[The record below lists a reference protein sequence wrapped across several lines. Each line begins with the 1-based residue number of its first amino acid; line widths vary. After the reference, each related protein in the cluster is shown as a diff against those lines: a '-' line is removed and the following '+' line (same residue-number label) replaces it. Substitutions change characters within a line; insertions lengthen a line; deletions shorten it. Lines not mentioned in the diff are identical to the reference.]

1 MNETTRVPG
10 HSGLPGVT
18 TAGVREYIYI
28 IYIIRV
34 VDLYLCAYMFCFA
47 LFDSIKR
54 LFKVLRLDFTARPLP
69 PDYLEADAQG
79 SPELSLVVVWSCQI
93 HQAATHQPI
102 SNSIFMN
109 GELTFKIPKYL
120 YIYSAS
126 TSIMGGRNLKL
137 SATISLHVDVN
148 PICSWGERKDV
159 VM

>member
-1 MNETTRVPG
+1 MAERTVLPRLA
-10 HSGLPGVT
+10 GLPGVT
-18 TAGVREYIYI
+18 IAGVREHIYI

-47 LFDSIKR
+47 LFESIKQW
-54 LFKVLRLDFTARPLP
+54 FNVLRLDFTARPLP

-79 SPELSLVVVWSCQI
+79 SPELSGCCVELPDLPS
-93 HQAATHQPI
+93 ATHQPI

-137 SATISLHVDVN
+137 GDTSLPPCGCKSN
-148 PICSWGERKDV
+148 L
-159 VM
+159 

>member
-1 MNETTRVPG
+1 MHTCFI
-10 HSGLPGVT
+10 LPCL
-18 TAGVREYIYI
+18 IS
-28 IYIIRV
+28 
-34 VDLYLCAYMFCFA
+34 
-47 LFDSIKR
+47 SIKQW
-54 LFKVLRLDFTARPLP
+54 FKVLRLDFTARPLP

>member
-1 MNETTRVPG
+1 MAERTVLPRLA
-10 HSGLPGVT
+10 GLPGVT
-18 TAGVREYIYI
+18 IAGVREHIYI

-34 VDLYLCAYMFCFA
+34 VDSYLCAYMFCFA
-47 LFDSIKR
+47 LFDSNKQW
-54 LFKVLRLDFTARPLP
+54 FNVLRLDFTARPLP

-79 SPELSLVVVWSCQI
+79 SPELSGCCVELPDSPS
-93 HQAATHQPI
+93 ATHQPI

-137 SATISLHVDVN
+137 SETSLPPCGCKSN
-148 PICSWGERKDV
+148 L
-159 VM
+159 

>member
-1 MNETTRVPG
+1 MAETTVLP
-10 HSGLPGVT
+10 SLAGLPGVT
-18 TAGVREYIYI
+18 IAGVREYIYI
-28 IYIIRV
+28 IYIIYIIGA

-47 LFDSIKR
+47 LFDSIKQW
-54 LFKVLRLDFTARPLP
+54 FKVLRLDFTARPLP

-120 YIYSAS
+120 YIYFAS

-137 SATISLHVDVN
+137 SET
-148 PICSWGERKDV
+148 
-159 VM
+159 